1 MSKWQI
7 ILLVLLA
14 LGLLLLMVTTWGSAG
29 SAMCAMCLIIMGAAL
44 LYRKFVLDRDSDDY
58 QMDL

>member
-14 LGLLLLMVTTWGSAG
+14 LGLLLLMITTWGSVG